1 MEELTFEEGISK
13 LEEITKKLESGELS
27 LDEQFKLYK
36 EGVELVNRCNEKL
49 DTVVIEVKIL
59 GKEGENDEL

>member
-49 DTVVIEVKIL
+49 DTVEKEVKIL